1 MGALAFPVVTTTFAE
16 VSSPFF
22 SIVMPSYLGAYEG
35 NYGRS
40 ASDRLHKFDR
50 AIRSCMDQSFR
61 QWELIVVADGC
72 EDTWLLRHKY
82 MDLDRRVR
90 FVRIPKQRLWS
101 GVPRNTG
108 IYSAGGL
115 YITYLDTDDQFG
127 SDHLASL
134 AEGIADAGSPALV
147 ISDDLI
153 YDQQAGQWVRRIASA
168 SKQNTIGTSNIHH
181 RRDLG
186 AYWPEITYRWP
197 SMGYDHD
204 LQFYR
209 HLLTM
214 AEPVHVDGGQYY
226 VMHIPRT
233 YDL

>member
-1 MGALAFPVVTTTFAE
+1 M
-16 VSSPFF
+16 SSPFF
-22 SIVMPSYLGAYEG
+22 SVVIPSYLGAYDG

-40 ASDRLHKFDR
+40 ASERLKKFDR
-50 AIRSCMDQSFR
+50 AIRSCIEQSLND
-61 QWELIVVADGC
+61 WELIVVADGC
-72 EDTWLLRHKY
+72 DDTWLLRHKY

-90 FVRIPKQRLWS
+90 FVRIPKQRIWS

-108 IYSAGGL
+108 IHSAGGV

-127 SDHLASL
+127 PNHLASL
-134 AEGIADAGSPALV
+134 AESIDKAGSPALA
-147 ISDDLI
+147 ITDDFI
-153 YDQQAGQWVRRIASA
+153 YDPKAEQWVRRIASA

-181 RRDLG
+181 RRELG

-197 SMGYDHD
+197 AMGYDHD

-214 AEPVHVDGGQYY
+214 AEPVHVDGGHYY